1 MENNFKN
8 YFAAIIFCVLTIL
21 GKLSPHRMF
30 THKWLG
36 TLAFCSCV
44 YFIGDTYLALG
55 FSMGYILHIVCD
67 RFSPRGKNLRF
78 FEFKLPCKNSKNK
91 TTIAW

>member
-1 MENNFKN
+1 M
-8 YFAAIIFCVLTIL
+8 
-21 GKLSPHRMF
+21 LSPHRMF

-67 RFSPRGKNLRF
+67 RFSPRGQ
-78 FEFKLPCKNSKNK
+78 KLK
-91 TTIAW
+91 IF